1 MVKLPYMYNSVGQST
16 SQRKGKSLPEYQ
28 KQEFNTSILPQPS
41 EYLTPE
47 RQLPT
52 ITGCRRKILPLS
64 TERTCTDFNNEMKCD
79 PFSTCRENIFPV
91 EADYSTSEYSG
102 YTSREFREKDWSESD
117 EFLTM
122 ESKPDLCVDCGD
134 ISEYSTSVCGQEQ
147 LLPRYSAVENGE
159 NIIPEWVE
167 DFTQKQEEKNSPEL
181 FRGKK
186 LRHISQEVE
195 SVSNEYE
202 CKDEHLINEMI
213 PEHSTESNP
222 EYETSENETFS
233 LWNQGS
239 LVPIHVTPEREEG
252 TTSEYV
258 REENIT
264 LSNEELVIPVY
275 KTPVK
280 VQKTNNQASQDSDS
294 EHSRQEKDQQVCY
307 NPLFY

>member
-1 MVKLPYMYNSVGQST
+1 MVKLPYIYNSVGQST
-16 SQRKGKSLPEYQ
+16 PQRKGKSLPDYP
-28 KQEFNTSILPQPS
+28 KQDFNTSILPQPS

-52 ITGCRRKILPLS
+52 ITGCRREILPLS

-91 EADYSTSEYSG
+91 EADYSTSG

-117 EFLTM
+117 EFLAM
-122 ESKPDLCVDCGD
+122 ESKPDLCAECGD
-134 ISEYSTSVCGQEQ
+134 ISEYSSSVCGQEQ
-147 LLPRYSAVENGE
+147 LLPHYSAVENGE

-167 DFTQKQEEKNSPEL
+167 DFTQKKEEKNSPEL

-202 CKDEHLINEMI
+202 CKEEPLINQMI

-233 LWNQGS
+233 SWIQGS
-239 LVPIHVTPEREEG
+239 LVPIHVTPEREER

-264 LSNEELVIPVY
+264 LSNEESVIPVY

-280 VQKTNNQASQDSDS
+280 VKKTDNQASQDSDS
-294 EHSRQEKDQQVCY
+294 EHSRQEKDQVC
-307 NPLFY
+307 NNHIIW